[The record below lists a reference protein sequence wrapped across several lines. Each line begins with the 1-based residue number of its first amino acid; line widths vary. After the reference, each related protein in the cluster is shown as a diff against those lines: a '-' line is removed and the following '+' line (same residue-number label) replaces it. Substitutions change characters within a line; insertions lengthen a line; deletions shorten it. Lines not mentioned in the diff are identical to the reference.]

1 MPRLT
6 LHALSTNHY
15 ISSPSLHTFYKFT
28 PFSLSLITVI
38 HTNTPLALSLSLNMW
53 KSFVTSF
60 NKLWFDEV
68 GETRKPA
75 LNAKPIYRDELDQ
88 KNASKKKVEKNS
100 EKKSYGG
107 SSVDK
112 KEVMTVKV
120 KMTKQEAARMLS
132 KCKGGGFL
140 DFKDVAHELVLI
152 PPNRVTVVSADQ
164 DTING
169 QVLLK
174 SIPEEL

>member
-1 MPRLT
+1 
-6 LHALSTNHY
+6 
-15 ISSPSLHTFYKFT
+15 
-28 PFSLSLITVI
+28 
-38 HTNTPLALSLSLNMW
+38 MW

-60 NKLWFDEV
+60 NKLWFYEV
-68 GETRKPA
+68 EETRTSA

-88 KNASKKKVEKNS
+88 KNESKKKVEKNS

-112 KEVMTVKV
+112 KEVMRVKV

-132 KCKGGGFL
+132 KCKDGGFL
-140 DFKDVAHELVLI
+140 DFKDVAHELVFI
-152 PPNRVTVVSADQ
+152 PPNRVTLVSAEA
-164 DTING
+164 TING
-169 QVLLK
+169 QVLLR

>member
-1 MPRLT
+1 MT

-15 ISSPSLHTFYKFT
+15 VSSPSLHTFYKFT
-28 PFSLSLITVI
+28 LHSLFLSSQLYTP
-38 HTNTPLALSLSLNMW
+38 TPLPLSLSLNMW

-68 GETRKPA
+68 EETRKPA

-164 DTING
+164 ATING

>member
-1 MPRLT
+1 
-6 LHALSTNHY
+6 
-15 ISSPSLHTFYKFT
+15 
-28 PFSLSLITVI
+28 
-38 HTNTPLALSLSLNMW
+38 MW

-68 GETRKPA
+68 EETRKPA

-107 SSVDK
+107 SSIDK

-164 DTING
+164 ATIDG